1 MEDRGAS
8 QFEIKAI
15 RAPKAVKAPEG
26 HYDVVI
32 LGGGLAGLTLSLH
45 LKRDRP
51 ETRILLVDKRETPAP
66 EAAFKVGESTVE
78 VGAYYFR
85 EKCGMKDHLNER
97 HLRKAGLRYFWP
109 AGDNRDIS
117 RRIEYVTPDQFF
129 NHQID
134 RGRFENECFERS
146 AKLGNDAFRGY
157 RVRDVELD
165 GAGQHTVTLE
175 GVGGATTT
183 VTGRWVVD
191 ASGRSN
197 ILRRK
202 LGLQAETGHH
212 VNAAWFRL
220 KGGLDV
226 ESFSDNQEWIDRV
239 PERGFR
245 KLATVHLVDEGYW
258 VWMIPLASDVHS
270 IGVCADPRFHPWE
283 EISEFDNLLAW
294 LKQHEPPLGEAV
306 EKRID
311 DVMDFLV
318 IQDFSYAS
326 TEIFSTD
333 RWSLVG
339 EAGGFI
345 DAYYSPGS
353 DYIAYTNSMT
363 KDLICRD
370 LAGEDIEEA
379 VEFYNFFYFQL
390 FEPTIGL
397 YKDKYRMFNNPQ
409 VMLGKTLYDNNAYFA
424 TLAFM
429 FTHDKMTDLDALG
442 DITDLFETLIPLL
455 GRMQELFSD
464 WHEIY
469 NEKWEGVS
477 IATTQFTPMIE
488 RQRDL
493 SRELSDEEFF
503 AKAAKNVEE
512 LKALAL
518 WLFHKAAASL
528 PNPPDPEA
536 KINPLAVSLRPERWE
551 EEGLYSDDGWT
562 LAEAEAML
570 PGVEEFWLQAQGAKV
585 ATAS

>member
-1 MEDRGAS
+1 MTDRGAS

-15 RAPKAVKAPEG
+15 RAPKAARAPES
-26 HYDVVI
+26 HYDVAI

-45 LKRDRP
+45 LKRERP
-51 ETRILLVDKRETPAP
+51 ETSVLLVEKRETPPP

-109 AGDNRDIS
+109 AGDNKDLS
-117 RRIEYVTPDQFF
+117 KRIEYVTPDQFF

-134 RGRFENECFERS
+134 RGRFERECFERTL
-146 AKLGNDAFRGY
+146 KLGTDAFRGY
-157 RVRDVELD
+157 RVRDVEIGPEHHTISMETSD
-165 GAGQHTVTLE
+165 GGTKTVT
-175 GVGGATTT
+175 A
-183 VTGRWVVD
+183 RWVVD
-191 ASGRSN
+191 ASGRAN

-202 LGLQAETGHH
+202 LGLEAETDHNI
-212 VNAAWFRL
+212 NAAWFRL
-220 KGGLDV
+220 DGGLDV
-226 ESFSDNQEWIDRV
+226 ESLSDNQEWIDRV

-245 KLATVHLVDEGYW
+245 KLATVHLVDQGYW
-258 VWMIPLASDVHS
+258 VWMIPLASGPHS
-270 IGVCADPRFHPWE
+270 IGVCADPRFHPFDR
-283 EISEFDNLLAW
+283 INEFDRLLDW
-294 LKQHEPPLGEAV
+294 FKEHEPPLGTAV
-306 EKRID
+306 EQRIG

-318 IQDFSYAS
+318 IENFSYAS
-326 TEIFSTD
+326 TQIFSSD

-390 FEPTIGL
+390 FEPTISL

-442 DITDLFETLIPLL
+442 DITDMFQTLIPLL

-464 WHEIY
+464 WHELY

-477 IATTQFTPMIE
+477 IATEQFTPMIE

-493 SRELSDEEFF
+493 SRDLSDEEFF
-503 AKAAKNVEE
+503 AKARKNVEE

-518 WLFHKAAASL
+518 WLFHKAAVNL
-528 PNPPDPEA
+528 PDPPDPEA
-536 KINPLAVSLRPERWE
+536 RINPLAVSLHPERWE
-551 EEGLYSDDGWT
+551 EEGLFSDDGWT
-562 LAEAEAML
+562 LAEATAML
-570 PGVEEFWLQAQGAKV
+570 PGVEEFWLASQGA
-585 ATAS
+585 TAVPA